1 MWSVVTGT
9 DALTTKQT
17 LLLTIT
23 AVSAVI
29 IAAIVVISFMQQQ
42 QDREKAK
49 EIVNAIIPQP
59 ELQSQQLDKES
70 FRQNIQ
76 DQIDAQTPKTTS
88 EELAKRFALGSKDAA
103 TTCGEEYYRT
113 NITSDYCAKIQKQY
127 GGHYLIN
134 FLQNKHLKIV

>member
-88 EELAKRFALGSKDAA
+88 EELAKR
-103 TTCGEEYYRT
+103 CGEEYYRT

-134 FLQNKHLKIV
+134 FLQNKHLEIV